1 MENSTK
7 DSLLISLVWGGVV
20 AVIFITIIT
29 ILGELVKATVDG
41 ESVKVV
47 KDFMKES
54 LLWGKYEHH
63 WVGKGIWAVILFA
76 GTTGISYLFTR
87 KKEVSNDWL
96 AEAIRLLS
104 WLVIIGSVI
113 LLGFFLYEYNIHH

>member
-7 DSLLISLVWGGVV
+7 NSLLISLVWGGVV

-29 ILGELVKATVDG
+29 ILGELVKTTVDG

-54 LLWGKYEHH
+54 LLWGD
-63 WVGKGIWAVILFA
+63 
-76 GTTGISYLFTR
+76 R
-87 KKEVSNDWL
+87 K
-96 AEAIRLLS
+96 
-104 WLVIIGSVI
+104 SVV
-113 LLGFFLYEYNIHH
+113 